1 MKKVFLLLCISMFLS
16 AKGQEFYYGINSKIP
31 IDTTDMVLV
40 VNANY
45 NVDSFVAKH
54 NATIVSSD
62 NLFTTVKY
70 SGKKVYGGNVFP
82 VYKTKG
88 GGLLRFTDDILF
100 YPQKP
105 ELLDSIKES
114 FPIEI
119 LSENKYYVRAR
130 VINSTYNALHVANRI
145 YESGWVT
152 YSHPSFIVEIEYDI

>member
-1 MKKVFLLLCISMFLS
+1 MKKVFLLLCISMFLT

-88 GGLLRFTDDILF
+88 GGTFEIYRLYTF
-100 YPQKP
+100 YPQKARTFGFDKGIFP
-105 ELLDSIKES
+105 NRNSI
-114 FPIEI
+114 
-119 LSENKYYVRAR
+119 
-130 VINSTYNALHVANRI
+130 
-145 YESGWVT
+145 
-152 YSHPSFIVEIEYDI
+152 